1 MPKIA
6 SKFLFKSLRCKLS
19 YQLPIFISS
28 RMGAKKMKKRFTF
41 VYDFLR
47 GGWSFLCVYADSLKE
62 AEEMFYRQITEFVD
76 ITKIECEGKVITKKL

>member
-1 MPKIA
+1 
-6 SKFLFKSLRCKLS
+6 
-19 YQLPIFISS
+19 
-28 RMGAKKMKKRFTF
+28 MKKRFTF

-76 ITKIECEGKVITKKL
+76 ITKIECEGKVITKKFSRKISVRICWNY